1 VTVRLP
7 LPPLV
12 KEKLRP
18 TTQWLAI
25 SLPPAEQVV
34 AVELVASGGTFDVT
48 SNIAVAAMRP
58 FTLRLSLDS
67 TLAEALS
74 GAPAP
79 LLRLVDRELG
89 RTVGLMW
96 LKHTDTWETAGARI
110 GLFEVESTVHHCVSW
125 PRRVWDSWMYE
136 RAVRNVP
143 RESLLMTPTAVEHM
157 LAFYLRPRPVFLVSV
172 DDGEQSNI
180 FPMDLVGP
188 LPPDHFTLALR
199 TTSPSVETIKR
210 ARKVAMADLP
220 GTACRIAYQL
230 GAHHKRS
237 QIDWES
243 LPFKIAR
250 TREFGLPFPEIALR
264 VREVEI
270 LDFKIIGSHC
280 LFVGRIRS
288 ETVLGEDVADGER
301 AMLCHTSGANQLLRT
316 RYKRPFR
323 EALTPE
329 PT

>member
-1 VTVRLP
+1 MRLP
-7 LPPLV
+7 LPTVL

-34 AVELVASGGTFDVT
+34 AVELVAPGATFDVT

-58 FTLRLSLDS
+58 FTLRLGLDPALS
-67 TLAEALS
+67 TALS
-74 GAPAP
+74 GTPAP
-79 LLRLVDRELG
+79 LLRLVDRELS
-89 RTVGLMW
+89 RTIGSMR
-96 LKHTDTWETAGARI
+96 LKQADTWETADARL
-110 GLFEVESTVHHCVSW
+110 GLFEVESAAHHCASW
-125 PRRVWDSWMYE
+125 PRRMWDSWMYE

-143 RESLLMTPTAVEHM
+143 RESLLMNPTAVEQM

-172 DDGEQSNI
+172 DDGEHSNI

-188 LPPDHFTLALR
+188 MPPDHFTLALR

-210 ARKVAMADLP
+210 ARRVAMADLP
-220 GTACRIAYQL
+220 GAACRIAYQL

-237 QIDWES
+237 QIDWEQ

-250 TREFGLPFPEIALR
+250 SREFGLPIPELALR

-270 LDFKIIGSHC
+270 LDYKTIGSHC
-280 LFVGRIRS
+280 LFVGQVRS
-288 ETVLGEDVADGER
+288 ETVLGKDVADGER
-301 AMLCHTSGANQLLRT
+301 ARLCHTSGANQLLRT

-323 EALTPE
+323 EALAPE
-329 PT
+329 TT

>member
-1 VTVRLP
+1 MRLP
-7 LPPLV
+7 LPAVL

-25 SLPPAEQVV
+25 SLPPAQQVV
-34 AVELVASGGTFDVT
+34 AVELVASGAKFEVT

-58 FTLRLSLDS
+58 FTLRLGLDQA
-67 TLAEALS
+67 LAEALS

-79 LLRLVDRELG
+79 SLRLVDRELA
-89 RTVGLMW
+89 RTIGLMR
-96 LKHTDTWETAGARI
+96 LKHTDTWETAGARV
-110 GLFEVESTVHHCVSW
+110 GLFEVESTVHHCASW
-125 PRRVWDSWMYE
+125 PRRAWDSWMYE

-143 RESLLMTPTAVEHM
+143 REGLLMSPAAVEHM

-172 DDGEQSNI
+172 DDGEHSNI
-180 FPMDLVGP
+180 FPMDLVGAM
-188 LPPDHFTLALR
+188 PPDHFTLALR

-220 GTACRIAYQL
+220 GAACRIAYQL
-230 GAHHKRS
+230 GAHHKHS
-237 QIDWES
+237 QIDWER

-250 TREFGLPFPEIALR
+250 SKEFALPFPELALR
-264 VREVEI
+264 VREIEI
-270 LDFKIIGSHC
+270 VDHKTVGSHC
-280 LFVGRIRS
+280 LFVGRVRS
-288 ETVLGEDVADGER
+288 ETVLGEDVPDGER
-301 AMLCHTSGANQLLRT
+301 ARLCHTSGANQLLRT

-329 PT
+329 TI